1 MTNIQQYM
9 TVIMLSKL
17 KKKKKKCKTIQFY
30 QTLQSYKWKKKYDIN
45 NLTQKYLLYKKFV
58 SWSCN
63 GTSVALLTD
72 YINNPIYQDLI
83 DEDDYFENASNERVY
98 MDLRA
103 SSEYTNEAEKLD
115 RNYSKISLSILLKFA
130 ATKKDKI
137 KGLGLF

>member
-1 MTNIQQYM
+1 M
-9 TVIMLSKL
+9 
-17 KKKKKKCKTIQFY
+17 
-30 QTLQSYKWKKKYDIN
+30 KKKYDIN

-72 YINNPIYQDLI
+72 YINNPIYQDPI

>member
-1 MTNIQQYM
+1 M
-9 TVIMLSKL
+9 
-17 KKKKKKCKTIQFY
+17 
-30 QTLQSYKWKKKYDIN
+30 KKKYDIN

>member
-1 MTNIQQYM
+1 MH
-9 TVIMLSKL
+9 
-17 KKKKKKCKTIQFY
+17 
-30 QTLQSYKWKKKYDIN
+30 
-45 NLTQKYLLYKKFV
+45 KKFV

-83 DEDDYFENASNERVY
+83 DEDNYFENASNERVY
-98 MDLRA
+98 LDLRA
-103 SSEYTNEAEKLD
+103 SSKYTNEAEKLD

-130 ATKKDKI
+130 ATKKEKI

>member
-1 MTNIQQYM
+1 MH
-9 TVIMLSKL
+9 
-17 KKKKKKCKTIQFY
+17 
-30 QTLQSYKWKKKYDIN
+30 
-45 NLTQKYLLYKKFV
+45 KKFI

-83 DEDDYFENASNERVY
+83 DEDDYFENASNEIVY
-98 MDLRA
+98 LDLRA

>member
-1 MTNIQQYM
+1 M
-9 TVIMLSKL
+9 
-17 KKKKKKCKTIQFY
+17 
-30 QTLQSYKWKKKYDIN
+30 KKKYDIN

-98 MDLRA
+98 LDLRA

>member
-17 KKKKKKCKTIQFY
+17 KKKKKYVKLSNFIKLYSPTNE
-30 QTLQSYKWKKKYDIN
+30 KKYDIN
-45 NLTQKYLLYKKFV
+45 NLTQKYLLHKKFI

-98 MDLRA
+98 LDLRA

>member
-1 MTNIQQYM
+1 M
-9 TVIMLSKL
+9 
-17 KKKKKKCKTIQFY
+17 
-30 QTLQSYKWKKKYDIN
+30 KKKYDIN

-130 ATKKDKI
+130 APKKDKI

>member
-1 MTNIQQYM
+1 M
-9 TVIMLSKL
+9 
-17 KKKKKKCKTIQFY
+17 
-30 QTLQSYKWKKKYDIN
+30 
-45 NLTQKYLLYKKFV
+45 YKKFI

-98 MDLRA
+98 LDLRA

>member
-1 MTNIQQYM
+1 
-9 TVIMLSKL
+9 MLSKL
-17 KKKKKKCKTIQFY
+17 KKKKKNVKLSNFIKLYSPTNE
-30 QTLQSYKWKKKYDIN
+30 KKKYDIN

>member
-1 MTNIQQYM
+1 M
-9 TVIMLSKL
+9 
-17 KKKKKKCKTIQFY
+17 
-30 QTLQSYKWKKKYDIN
+30 KKKYDIN

-130 ATKKDKI
+130 AKKKDKI

>member
-1 MTNIQQYM
+1 M
-9 TVIMLSKL
+9 
-17 KKKKKKCKTIQFY
+17 
-30 QTLQSYKWKKKYDIN
+30 KKKYDIN

-98 MDLRA
+98 LDLRA
-103 SSEYTNEAEKLD
+103 SSEYTNEVEKLD

>member
-1 MTNIQQYM
+1 M
-9 TVIMLSKL
+9 
-17 KKKKKKCKTIQFY
+17 
-30 QTLQSYKWKKKYDIN
+30 
-45 NLTQKYLLYKKFV
+45 YKKFI

-98 MDLRA
+98 LDLRA
-103 SSEYTNEAEKLD
+103 SSEYTNEAEKLG